1 MGIAIQCILEQP
13 IVGLPDMEGKLLCAA
28 FCSDPG
34 GDDTDADPGPAT
46 NLVAIDFGRTM
57 PPSSDQNAGESLFG
71 PLGQFITGD
80 GGVEWHD
87 PEEGL
92 AVVQGILAKL
102 RSGAQVVLDPDF
114 NFFGGD
120 DDEEEVTEGVIDDLE
135 TLEGILTAAHN
146 QQIRFRLI
154 IDA

>member
-13 IVGLPDMEGKLLCAA
+13 IIGLPDMEGKLLCAA

-34 GDDTDADPGPAT
+34 GDDTNEDNGPAT
-46 NLVAIDFGRTM
+46 NLVAVDFGRTM
-57 PPSSDQNAGESLFG
+57 PPRSDQGAGESLFG

-80 GGVEWHD
+80 SGIAWHD
-87 PEEGL
+87 PSEGL

-102 RSGAQVVLDPDF
+102 RSGAQVALDPDF
-114 NFFGGD
+114 NFFGD
-120 DDEEEVTEGVIDDLE
+120 NEEEEVTEGVIDDLE
-135 TLEGILTAAHN
+135 TLQEILTAARN
-146 QQIRFRLI
+146 QQIGFRLI

>member
-1 MGIAIQCILEQP
+1 MGIAIQCLLEQP
-13 IVGLPDMEGKLLCAA
+13 IIGLPDMEGKLLCAA

-34 GDDTDADPGPAT
+34 GDDANEDNGPAT
-46 NLVAIDFGRTM
+46 NLVAVDFGRTM
-57 PPSSDQNAGESLFG
+57 PPRSDQGAGESLFG

-87 PEEGL
+87 PAEGL
-92 AVVQGILAKL
+92 AVVHGILGKL

-120 DDEEEVTEGVIDDLE
+120 DEEEEVTEAVIDDLE
-135 TLEGILTAAHN
+135 TLTKILTAARN